1 MHECLFP
8 DTKQKSL
15 RRPLQI
21 KGHMHENT
29 HTHTQRSKVV
39 LPAVVAQDI
48 KEADLW

>member
-1 MHECLFP
+1 MHECVFP

-15 RRPLQI
+15 RCPLQS
-21 KGHMHENT
+21 KGHMHE
-29 HTHTQRSKVV
+29 HTHKLV